1 MTNSSAIFVKNVLVV
16 YKKRFIMGLF
26 NKTRKAIPPYD
37 TLEAQQ
43 RYALYFLLEYLT
55 TRGTI
60 PMNEMSFALRYLEK
74 AAIYFGMTKQQIE
87 EFRPFYST
95 YEKIVPYI
103 KQIKNRQILEY
114 MISNCSNIFILM
126 DRSDKHKLIGE
137 QAYKLYE
144 DLGFSYEE
152 VRYIVNKYM
161 YRTDI

>member
-1 MTNSSAIFVKNVLVV
+1 
-16 YKKRFIMGLF
+16 MGLF
-26 NKTRKAIPPYD
+26 SRKRKPIPPYD
-37 TLEAQQ
+37 MLEAEQ

-55 TRGTI
+55 KAV
-60 PMNEMSFALRYLEK
+60 PLHEMSWALQYLDK
-74 AAIYFGMTKQQIE
+74 AAVYFGMTKQQIKD
-87 EFRPFYST
+87 FKPFYNS
-95 YEKIVPYI
+95 YEKIVSHI

-126 DRSDKHKLIGE
+126 EGDEEHKRLGA

-144 DLGFSYEE
+144 ELGFPYEE